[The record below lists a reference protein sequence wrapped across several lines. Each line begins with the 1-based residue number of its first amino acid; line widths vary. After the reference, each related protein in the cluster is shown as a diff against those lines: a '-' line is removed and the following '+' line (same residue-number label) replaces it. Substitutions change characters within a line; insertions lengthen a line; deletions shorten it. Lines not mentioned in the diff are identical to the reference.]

1 MCNNNKKERNAN
13 EAKRLDK
20 KLEAAGFVFERHGR
34 NHDIYRRG
42 KETEKVPRHKK
53 VNENLA
59 KMILRKWKLSLEESY
74 EMARD
79 AIGVSGIS
87 MEDQKE
93 EIPIPSDHDTAIEKV
108 QLDTEIVD
116 FSKGI
121 LTYVDVDFSEYRK
134 KVETKTDSRKTVT
147 SFG

>member
-42 KETEKVPRHKK
+42 NETEKVPRHKK

-74 EMARD
+74 EAGLSNIYFEGGR
-79 AIGVSGIS
+79 
-87 MEDQKE
+87 
-93 EIPIPSDHDTAIEKV
+93 
-108 QLDTEIVD
+108 
-116 FSKGI
+116 
-121 LTYVDVDFSEYRK
+121 
-134 KVETKTDSRKTVT
+134 
-147 SFG
+147 